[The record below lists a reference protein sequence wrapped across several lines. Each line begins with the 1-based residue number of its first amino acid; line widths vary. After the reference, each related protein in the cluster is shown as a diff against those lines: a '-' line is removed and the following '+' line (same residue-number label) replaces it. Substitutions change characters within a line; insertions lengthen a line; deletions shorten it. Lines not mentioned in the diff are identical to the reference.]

1 MSAVTTSSTELM
13 TVFVRLIDEGTDV
26 WRPVRATRLGET
38 TYRIAD
44 DPVPEDEA
52 WSFQPGDIVVVERR
66 HGDGRDEPLI
76 AVAQATH
83 FDERSWAS
91 RRKVG

>member
-1 MSAVTTSSTELM
+1 ML
-13 TVFVRLIDEGTDV
+13 DEGTDV
-26 WRPVRATRLGET
+26 WRPVRAERLGET

-44 DPVPEDEA
+44 DPVPDDEA
-52 WSFQPGDIVVVERR
+52 WVFQPGDVVVVERR
-66 HGDGRDEPLI
+66 NGEGREDSLI

-91 RRKVG
+91 RRRVG